1 MLNDELPEPSQ
12 FRIHHSSFSI
22 LFQHAVQGSNLPL
35 PGLEA
40 GVPPL
45 ELTAYRAHSVRREGV
60 EPPMARRARGV
71 TARCTTVMRPTREK
85 SHRGRIRTFDPVRPR
100 HVR

>member
-1 MLNDELPEPSQ
+1 MQ

-45 ELTAYRAHSVRREGV
+45 ELTACDAADIS
-60 EPPMARRARGV
+60 A
-71 TARCTTVMRPTREK
+71 
-85 SHRGRIRTFDPVRPR
+85 
-100 HVR
+100 